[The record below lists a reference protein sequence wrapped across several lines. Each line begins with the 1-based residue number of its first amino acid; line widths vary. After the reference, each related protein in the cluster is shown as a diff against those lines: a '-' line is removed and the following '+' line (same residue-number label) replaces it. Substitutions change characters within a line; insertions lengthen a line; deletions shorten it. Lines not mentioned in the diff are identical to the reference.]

1 MKKRWKLFGNFMK
14 KHYLSLAKQ
23 KQQNNMGKQEVTL
36 KTKYTKF
43 IITCKGDA
51 KHTVTTDKPITVG
64 EALKAFSNSVAAVG
78 VIDLK
83 NK

>member
-1 MKKRWKLFGNFMK
+1 MVFS
-14 KHYLSLAKQ
+14 YLWLAKQ
-23 KQQNNMGKQEVTL
+23 KQHNNMAKEEVTL

-43 IITCKGDA
+43 IITCKGGA
-51 KHTVTTDKPITVG
+51 KHTVKTDKPITVG
-64 EALKAFSNSVAAVG
+64 EALKAVSNSVAAIG